1 MTMTNRDYPRPA
13 TADDTPPPQPATP
26 LQWARRIA
34 IVCAPLLV
42 LGGGAAA
49 FVAISSSGPKPEQ
62 SDEAPGAPAVQVVQA
77 EQRSTAIALSV
88 QGQVR
93 PRTEAT
99 LASQVAGRIEWVNPI
114 FVEGGAFNRGD
125 VLARLDARDAELSV
139 VRARAQVAQAQ
150 EALQRELAESDL
162 ARQDWEELGQGEA
175 SALVLREPQLALAQA
190 SVDAAQAQ
198 LQSAELEL
206 ARTAITAPFSG
217 RVQQRRANIGDYVAP
232 GSPIADIFAT
242 DIMEVRVPLTDSEL
256 SALRLPIGFIAR
268 NQASAPLAHVT
279 GVSGGETAR
288 WEGRLVRVEANVEA
302 TTRLVYGIIEVRDPF
317 GRGQTAPLAPGLFV
331 TAELD
336 SPNAETLVA
345 MPRSA
350 LKRNGYVYVVDAQN
364 RIQIR
369 SVSPVNTTATSVY
382 VRDGV
387 AAGEQVV
394 VSALPSPREGMEV
407 TAMAVN
413 AAGVPTEET
422 AAAP

>member
-13 TADDTPPPQPATP
+13 TADDAPPPPSSP
-26 LQWARRIA
+26 LQWARRLA

-49 FVAISSSGPKPEQ
+49 FVAISGSGPQPEQ
-62 SDEAPGAPAVQVVQA
+62 SDEAPGAPAVQVAAA

-99 LASQVAGRIEWVNPI
+99 LASQVAGRIQWVNPA
-114 FVEGGAFNRGD
+114 FVEGGAFTRGD
-125 VLARLDARDAELSV
+125 VLARLDSRDAELAV

-175 SALVLREPQLALAQA
+175 SPLVLREPQLALAQA

-206 ARTAITAPFSG
+206 ARTAITAPFTG
-217 RVQQRRANIGDYVAP
+217 RVQQRRANVGDYLAP

-242 DIMEVRVPLTDSEL
+242 DVMEVRVPLTDSEL
-256 SALRLPIGFIAR
+256 SALQLPIGFIAR
-268 NQASAPLAHVT
+268 NAESAPPAHVT
-279 GVSGGETAR
+279 GASGGQTGQ

-317 GRGQTAPLAPGLFV
+317 GSGQSAPLAPGLFV
-331 TAELD
+331 SAELD

-345 MPRSA
+345 MPRAA
-350 LKRNGYVYVVDAQN
+350 LKRNGFVYVVSADNQ
-364 RIQIR
+364 IQIR
-369 SVSPVNTTATSVY
+369 AVTPVNTTATSVY
-382 VRDGV
+382 VREGV

-394 VSALPSPREGMEV
+394 ISALPSPREGMEV
-407 TAMAVN
+407 TVMAQGAEGAP
-413 AAGVPTEET
+413 AAEV
-422 AAAP
+422 AAQ